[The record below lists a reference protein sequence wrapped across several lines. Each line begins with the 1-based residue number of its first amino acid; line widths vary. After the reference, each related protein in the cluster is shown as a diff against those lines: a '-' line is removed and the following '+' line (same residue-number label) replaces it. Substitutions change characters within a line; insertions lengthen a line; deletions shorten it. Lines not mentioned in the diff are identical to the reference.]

1 MIEAILKYRILIL
14 FMIIGL
20 VAYGYYS
27 FKTIPV
33 DTFPDPTPIQ
43 VNIYTEAPGYSAE
56 EVEALITKKIE
67 TVMSGLKDVEKVRSE
82 SIPGLSYV
90 SVFFKDGTDIYF
102 DRRLVMEK
110 LPEAQAQLPKGITPI
125 MGPNSSGL
133 GNVLL
138 YAVVDETG
146 KHSLTD
152 LKTIEEWI
160 VKPILKSV
168 DGVEDISQWGPDK
181 AYLVK
186 PKIDKLLEYGL
197 TLDDVFTA
205 IDKNGGLAGGGY
217 TKTDEGD
224 LVIRGVGS
232 ITSIEQIKN
241 IPVKTINGQV
251 IKVKDV
257 AVVEEGEVPQRR
269 GAFTLNGKEVQ
280 GNIVLK
286 RVGANTQEVIKGLK
300 EKIRELNNG
309 ILPEGVKIKVLYDQS
324 YLTEKALSTIE
335 RALLEGIILV
345 SIAMILYLGNLRA
358 AILVILSIPFT
369 LLISFILMKEFGLT
383 ANLMSLGGLAIGLGL
398 FADATVVVIENIFRH
413 LSHNKE
419 HACKDPLHKLEIIK
433 LSVQEILK
441 PVIFAIL
448 IIMVV
453 FLPIFSFEAV
463 EGKYFKPLAL
473 TIIFALASSLFVAII
488 AMPVLAYFGLKA
500 GTEKSFVMNI
510 IERGYEKLLNI
521 SMKIGLPLV
530 ALTIAIF
537 FGSIFLLTRIGTE
550 FTPELDEGAV
560 LIETYL
566 DPNISLD
573 EAKKVA
579 YYIEDKAKSF
589 DVVVNAFT
597 NIGRAEKGE
606 VQDAN
611 YMETWILLKPYKE
624 WKKYKSRKEFEEALR
639 EKLKDL
645 PVAGLIFTQP
655 IAMRIEELLSG
666 VKATVAIKIF
676 GDDLNKINEIAY
688 KVEEV
693 AKNTKGAIDVETE
706 AQTGK
711 LQLQIIPKYEVLY
724 KYGFNVEDILN
735 LIGKYMAGVEANTL
749 RKGLISYPIIVKLPQ
764 NNLDDVE
771 KIKNIPVYK
780 TGDGTLLRLKD
791 VAEIKVVPGF
801 FKIRHEN
808 GLRYALVQ
816 LNIEGRDLGSFIN
829 ELRDNIHKNIKL
841 PEGYFIQF
849 AGQFENQE
857 RAMKKLSIVVPIAI
871 LLIFLLLYINY
882 SSIRD
887 ALIIMLNVP
896 FATIGGIIALYI
908 SGFNLSVPA
917 AIGFIAVFGIA
928 TLNGVVLVS
937 YIRQMLDEGHNI
949 DEAIK
954 RATHLRLR
962 PILITATAASLG
974 LVPILFTNDIGSE
987 IQKPIAVVVIGGIFT
1002 STFLTLVLLPI
1013 VYKKV
1018 WEFIENRKT
1027 KVEIEN

>member
-1 MIEAILKYRILIL
+1 MINWILQYRLLIIFAL
-14 FMIIGL
+14 IGL
-20 VAYGYYS
+20 LSYGYYA

-33 DTFPDPTPIQ
+33 DTFPDPTPLQ

-67 TVMSGLKDVEKVRSE
+67 TVMSGIKDVEKVRSE

-90 SVFFKDGTDIYF
+90 SIFFKDGTDIYF

-110 LPEAQAQLPKGITPI
+110 LPEAQSQLPQGITPI
-125 MGPNSSGL
+125 MGPNTSGL

-138 YAVVDETG
+138 YALVDEKG

-152 LKTIEEWI
+152 LKSIEEWT
-160 VKPILKSV
+160 VKPLLKSIQ
-168 DGVEDISQWGPDK
+168 GVEDISQWGPDK
-181 AYLVK
+181 AFLVK
-186 PKIDKLLEYGL
+186 PDLEKLLKYNL
-197 TLDDVFTA
+197 TLDDVFEA

-217 TKTDEGD
+217 TKTPEGD
-224 LVIRGVGS
+224 LVIRTVAS
-232 ITSIEQIKN
+232 ITTIKQIEN
-241 IPVKTINGQV
+241 IPVKTDNGQV
-251 IKVKDV
+251 IKVKDIAKV
-257 AVVEEGEVPQRR
+257 IEGEVPQRR
-269 GAFTLNGKEVQ
+269 GAFTLNGQEVQ

-286 RVGANTQEVIKGLK
+286 RIGTNTQELVEKLK
-300 EKIRELNNG
+300 AEIDRINKEV
-309 ILPEGVKIKVLYDQS
+309 LPDGVKIKLLYDQS
-324 YLTEKALSTIE
+324 YLTQKALSTIE
-335 RALLEGIILV
+335 KALLEGIILV
-345 SIAMILYLGNLRA
+345 SIAMVIFLGNIRA

-369 LLISFILMKEFGLT
+369 LLISFILMKHYGLT

-419 HACKDPLHKLEIIK
+419 RVKDKNFKLEIIK
-433 LSVQEILK
+433 LSVQEITK

-453 FLPIFSFEAV
+453 FLPIFSFEGV

-473 TIIFALASSLFVAII
+473 TIIFALASSLIVALI
-488 AMPVLAYFGLKA
+488 AMPVLAYFGLKP
-500 GTEKSFVMNI
+500 GTEKNIVMKI
-510 IERGYEKLLNI
+510 IEAGYKKLLYGA
-521 SMKIGLPLV
+521 MKIGAVLF
-530 ALTIAIF
+530 IATAIL
-537 FGSIFLLTRIGTE
+537 FGVSIYLLTKVGTE

-560 LIETYL
+560 LLEVYL

-573 EAKKVA
+573 ESKKIA
-579 YYIEDKAKSF
+579 LYIENQAKSF
-589 DVVVNAFT
+589 NVVKNVFT
-597 NIGRAEKGE
+597 TIGRAEKGE
-606 VQDAN
+606 VQDVN
-611 YMETWILLKPYKE
+611 YMETWILLKPYNQWKE
-624 WKKYKSRKEFEEALR
+624 FKSREEFEDALR

-666 VKATVAIKIF
+666 VKATVAVKIF

-693 AKNTKGAIDVETE
+693 AKNTKGSEDVETE

-711 LQLQIIPKYEVLY
+711 FQLQIVPKYETLY
-724 KYGFNVEDILN
+724 KYGFKVEDLLN
-735 LIGKYMAGVEANTL
+735 LVGKYMAGVEVNEL
-749 RKGLISYPIIVKLPQ
+749 RKGLISYPIFVKIPDKYLYD
-764 NNLDDVE
+764 LE
-771 KIKNIPVYK
+771 KIKNIPMYK
-780 TGDGTLLRLKD
+780 KEDGTLLRLKD
-791 VAEIKVVPGF
+791 LAEVKIVPGF

-816 LNIEGRDLGSFIN
+816 LNIEGRDLGSFIKELN
-829 ELRDNIHKNIKL
+829 ENIHSQVKL

-857 RAMKKLSIVVPIAI
+857 RAMKKLSIVVPVAI
-871 LLIFLLLYINY
+871 MLIFLLLFINY
-882 SSIRD
+882 NSVKD

-896 FATIGGIIALYI
+896 FATIGGILALYL

-937 YIRQMLDEGHNI
+937 YIRQMLEEGLDIN
-949 DEAIK
+949 EAIEK
-954 RATHLRLR
+954 ATTLRLR

-987 IQKPIAVVVIGGIFT
+987 IQKPIAIVVIGGIFT

-1013 VYKKV
+1013 VYKFVYRFSK
-1018 WEFIENRKT
+1018 
-1027 KVEIEN
+1027 

>member
-1 MIEAILKYRILIL
+1 MVDFILKYRLLVIFVLLGLIS
-14 FMIIGL
+14 
-20 VAYGYYS
+20 YGYYA

-43 VNIYTEAPGYSAE
+43 VNIYTDAPGYSAE
-56 EVEALITKKIE
+56 EVESLITKKIE
-67 TVMSGLKDVEKVRSE
+67 TVMSGIKDVVKVRSE

-110 LPEAQAQLPKGITPI
+110 LPEAQSQLPEGIVPI
-125 MGPNSSGL
+125 MGPNTSGL

-138 YAVVDETG
+138 YALIDKTG
-146 KHSLTD
+146 KYSLTD
-152 LKTIEEWI
+152 LKTIEEWT
-160 VKPILKSV
+160 VKPLLKSV
-168 DGVEDISQWGPDK
+168 EGVEDISQWGPDK
-181 AYLVK
+181 AFLVK
-186 PKIDKLLEYGL
+186 PYPKKLLKYKLSFE
-197 TLDDVFTA
+197 DVFEA
-205 IDKNGGLAGGGY
+205 IERNGGLAGGGY
-217 TKTDEGD
+217 TKTAEGD

-232 ITSIEQIKN
+232 ITSVEQIEE
-241 IPVKTINGQV
+241 IPVLYDMGQV
-251 IKVKDV
+251 IRIKDV

-286 RVGANTQEVIKGLK
+286 RVGTNTQQVIKELK
-300 EKIRELNNG
+300 NQIKKLNQEV
-309 ILPEGVKIKVLYDQS
+309 LPEGVEIKILYDQS

-345 SIAMILYLGNLRA
+345 SIAMILFLGNIRA

-369 LLISFILMKEFGLT
+369 LLISFILMKHYGLT

-413 LSHNKE
+413 LSHGFGNLKENKN
-419 HACKDPLHKLEIIK
+419 KLEVIK
-433 LSVQEILK
+433 LSVKEITK
-441 PVIFAIL
+441 PVVFAIL

-453 FLPIFSFEAV
+453 FLPIFSFESV

-473 TIIFALASSLFVAII
+473 TIIFALASSLIVALF
-488 AMPVLAYFGLKA
+488 AMPVLAFYGLKP
-500 GTEKSFVMNI
+500 GKEKSFLMDI
-510 IERGYEKLLNI
+510 IEKVYITTLKGA
-521 SMKIGLPLV
+521 MKIGVIL
-530 ALTIAIF
+530 F
-537 FGSIFLLTRIGTE
+537 FATVLAFGGSIYLLTKIGTE

-560 LIETYL
+560 LLEVYL

-573 EAKKVA
+573 ESKKVA
-579 YYIEDKAKSF
+579 QFIEEQAKSF
-589 DVVVNAFT
+589 SVVTNAFT
-597 NIGRAEKGE
+597 SIGRAEKGE
-606 VQDAN
+606 VQDVN

-624 WKKYKSRKEFEEALR
+624 WEEFRNRKEFEEALR

-666 VKATVAIKIF
+666 VKATVAVKIF
-676 GDDLNKINEIAY
+676 GDDLEKINQIAY
-688 KVEEV
+688 KVEEI
-693 AKNTKGAIDVETE
+693 AKNTKGAVDVETE

-711 LQLQIIPKYEVLY
+711 LQLQIIPRYEVLY
-724 KYGFNVEDILN
+724 KYGFSTDDVLSVV
-735 LIGKYMAGVEANTL
+735 GKYMAGVQANEL
-749 RKGLISYPIIVKLPQ
+749 RRGLISFPIFVKIPDEYM
-764 NNLDDVE
+764 NDIE
-771 KIKNIPVYK
+771 KIKNLPFYK
-780 TGDGTLLRLKD
+780 SGDGVLLRLKD
-791 VAEIKVVPGF
+791 VADIKIVPGF

-816 LNIEGRDLGSFIN
+816 LNIEGRDLGGFIK
-829 ELRDNIHKNIKL
+829 ELRENINKQVNL

-857 RAMKKLSIVVPIAI
+857 RAMKKLSIVIPIAI

-882 SSIRD
+882 NSVLD
-887 ALIIMLNVP
+887 ALVIMLNVP
-896 FATIGGIIALYI
+896 FATIGGIVALYL

-937 YIRQMLDEGHNI
+937 YIKHMLNTGFNI
-949 DEAIK
+949 NKAIQ
-954 RATHLRLR
+954 RATRLRLR

-1002 STFLTLVLLPI
+1002 STFLTLILLPS
-1013 VYKKV
+1013 VYRGVYLFALRRKK
-1018 WEFIENRKT
+1018 
-1027 KVEIEN
+1027 